1 MIVFNLICK
10 ICSAEFEGWFENAR
24 EFDNQ
29 KRKKISNIIIK
40 NNNIINENIVG
51 TNYLE
56 KLKYLVIN
64 NLKDNKDKFTIN
76 NLEDDLEK
84 KIINQQNLNLKTNH

>member
-1 MIVFNLICK
+1 M
-10 ICSAEFEGWFENAR
+10 E
-24 EFDNQ
+24 
-29 KRKKISNIIIK
+29 KISNIIIK

-84 KIINQQNLNLKTNH
+84 KNNQ